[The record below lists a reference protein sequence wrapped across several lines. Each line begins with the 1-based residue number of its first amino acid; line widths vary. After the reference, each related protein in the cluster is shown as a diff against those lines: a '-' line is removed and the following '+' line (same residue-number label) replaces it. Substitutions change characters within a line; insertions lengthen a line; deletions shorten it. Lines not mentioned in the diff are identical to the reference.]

1 MFLKKAEALARGLQ
15 SISTAETMDLNR
27 STRIGLLITD
37 QSSFYLHTYQQEGSW
52 PRARNI
58 SVEVKA
64 SRIQNMEQRL
74 PTPIYLR
81 TQQKLRC
88 Q

>member
-37 QSSFYLHTYQQEGSW
+37 QSSFYLLTYQQEGSW